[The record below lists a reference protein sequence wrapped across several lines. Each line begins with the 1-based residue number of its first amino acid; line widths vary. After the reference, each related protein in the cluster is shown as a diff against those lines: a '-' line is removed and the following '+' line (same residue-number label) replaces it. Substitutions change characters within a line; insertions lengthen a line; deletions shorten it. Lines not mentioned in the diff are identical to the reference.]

1 MGKRCTK
8 WVGDQHPPATST
20 IFSTSFYI
28 FSLFP
33 IFFCLQF
40 KTLDAFLGI
49 FIVSS
54 ISCFASVPSGGFFVA
69 NLFFLSTNLL
79 LHIIRGPVY
88 ITSIFIY
95 IFVLHFFVIYSHIF
109 LILVYNKNMYICMYV
124 CTFFLYIS
132 LALLLIIIFIY
143 SSFSSFIFCYRHSCV
158 LRYVSFCFSTLV
170 NRKK

>member
-8 WVGDQHPPATST
+8 WVGDQHPPATSA

-69 NLFFLSTNLL
+69 NLFFSIDQSPPP
-79 LHIIRGPVY
+79 HYSGPCIYNEHFY
-88 ITSIFIY
+88 IYF
-95 IFVLHFFVIYSHIF
+95 FVLHFFVIYSHIF
-109 LILVYNKNMYICMYV
+109 LILVYNKNMYIC
-124 CTFFLYIS
+124 TFFLYIS
-132 LALLLIIIFIY
+132 LALLLLIIFIY